1 MKNESR
7 NLSFSIFI
15 DTDVIIDFL
24 IDRQPHAVSSS
35 KIFELCENEIIE
47 IFTSSLCINN
57 VHYIIRRA
65 IGEKKAREVITELLE
80 LIQVLRVNKADIL
93 NALKSDFK
101 DFEDAIQHSVAV
113 NEKSIKSII
122 TRNTRD
128 YRKSKMSVFAPDT
141 FIKMVKNEQ

>member
-1 MKNESR
+1 MGFK
-7 NLSFSIFI
+7 IFV

-24 IDRQPHAVSSS
+24 IDRQAHAVASS
-35 KIFELCENEIIE
+35 KIFDLCENGIVE

-57 VHYIIRRA
+57 VHYIIKKI
-65 IGEKKAREVITELLE
+65 IGDAKTREIISELLE
-80 LIQVLRVNKADIL
+80 LTEILGVTKVDIL

-113 NEKSIKSII
+113 NENNIKSII
-122 TRNTRD
+122 TRNTKD
-128 YRKSKMSVFAPDT
+128 YKKSKISVFSPDV